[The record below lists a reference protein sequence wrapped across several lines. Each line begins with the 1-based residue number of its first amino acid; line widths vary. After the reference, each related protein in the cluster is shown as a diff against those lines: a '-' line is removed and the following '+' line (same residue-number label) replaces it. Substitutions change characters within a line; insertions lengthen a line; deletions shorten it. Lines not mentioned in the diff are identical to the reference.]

1 EGFCVTVA
9 LSAEQAEQLF
19 VESRFDLIIL
29 DWMLPGVSGLE
40 LCRRLRHNASTRTL
54 PLLMLTARGEETDRI
69 RGLGGGADDY
79 VVKPFSVAEL
89 MARVRSLLRR
99 AAAERSSDVLTSDNI
114 VLDRDARRVK
124 RGSREVRLG
133 PTEYRLLEAFME

>member
-1 EGFCVTVA
+1 MTINVLVVEDEAALASLLHYNLEAEGFCVTVA
-9 LSAEQAEQLF
+9 LSAEQAEQLI

-89 MARVRSLLRR
+89 MARVRS
-99 AAAERSSDVLTSDNI
+99 
-114 VLDRDARRVK
+114 
-124 RGSREVRLG
+124 
-133 PTEYRLLEAFME
+133 